1 MTVSARTEAKR
12 TRSALVAALGRSLQV
27 PHQAIL
33 GFTPDMSTSEVP
45 ATGWYSLFPEL
56 ATVAK
61 DSTKPVRVYADGVYD
76 MFHHGHAR
84 SLKQAKQVFPNTFLI
99 VGGTRALLASS

>member
-1 MTVSARTEAKR
+1 
-12 TRSALVAALGRSLQV
+12 
-27 PHQAIL
+27 
-33 GFTPDMSTSEVP
+33 MSTSEVP
-45 ATGWYSLFPEL
+45 TTGWYSLFPEL

-61 DSTKPVRVYADGVYD
+61 ESTKPVRVYADGVYD

-99 VGGTRALLASS
+99 VGGTKSSTGFLAVAQRSAFAFFTNDSLVVAFI